1 MFYLHTSNRTENLL
15 RHLSEL
21 LRVQGRDLFAPE
33 YFLVQGQGMERIIS
47 QRTAD
52 AFGAWCNFRYLHPL
66 DLFADI
72 AVRFG
77 LATESQAFSRRLLVW
92 RIEALLRDAG
102 DPALSPLA
110 PYLAGE
116 NAELKRFQLAWHLA
130 YIFDQYQ
137 VMRPELL
144 AAWERGRAI
153 LRHPAETWQMAL
165 WQRLVRTAGDGC
177 HRGAMLQRLIDRLEA
192 DAPVPQ
198 LPSRLSIFGLH
209 TMPPLFLKALRALA
223 RRTDV
228 HLHLLSPCSGYW
240 GDLPGRRQWAKR
252 MVSAAAAGSAEPE
265 GPEGHPLLV
274 ALGRQGRDFQAMLL
288 DQVDFEMQ
296 FASFEDPLADGEAT
310 VLRRLQSDMLHNRPW
325 PAAPAAIPADDSL
338 LVVSCHS
345 RLREVAVL
353 REHVLDWLHR
363 DPGLEL
369 RDIVVMAPDIQEYA
383 TLVPAVFADIQHTIA
398 DRSLR
403 RRNRAVAAFL
413 AFLEL
418 LDGRFGWSAILD
430 LLEQDMVA
438 SRFGLAAADL
448 DRIRHWVAAAG
459 IRWGLSAEQRQRLG
473 LPAFGQGSWRAGL
486 ERLLMGYAM
495 GCDEMIDGILPYPD
509 IEGGPARALGSLCE
523 FLALVGEAERELG
536 KAQKLSRWS
545 ELLASYARHLLAGD
559 DSDEFIELQRLL
571 AEIEGGSD
579 HDGEVVLEVIRAW
592 LENASAGSPSASGF
606 LRGQLTFCS
615 MLPMRSIPFRVVCLL
630 GLNDGAF
637 PGVDRHATFDLM
649 GVGQQLGDRSRR
661 DDDRYQFLE
670 ALLAA
675 RDRVYL
681 SYVGRSVRT
690 NEPLP
695 PSVVVAELL
704 EILDR
709 CYGLRQDG
717 LVSGH
722 PLHPFSRRYF
732 TGREPRLFSYDAEA
746 CAAARQFAAA
756 SHRQQPWWSGET
768 NFVADTVSP
777 AEFLGFFRN
786 PQRWFVRTVL
796 GLELDLAAEL
806 PDEDEPFTVTGLDA
820 YAVDR
825 ELVESQLA
833 DGGQALLA
841 QLQEQ
846 GRWPLGTAGRLLYE
860 KKSEEIAGLI
870 RNIAGIGMGERLP
883 DLSIDLTVA
892 GLRLQG
898 SLGNLH
904 ENGVLLYRNGPC
916 SGRDLLALWLHGL
929 LAAEALGKEVAV
941 AGVFRDQILRGGIGS
956 GILPDLSGFAAL
968 FADGCRRPSPLLVE
982 PAWAYVRYLDKG
994 ESTAMA
1000 RACASLEDILEKG
1013 YRPELALLLR
1023 GRAGE
1028 EVLDGE
1034 FAVTAT
1040 AFLLPLWR
1048 ALR

>member
-1 MFYLHTSNRTENLL
+1 MFYLHTSNRTKNLL

-21 LRVQGRDLFAPE
+21 IRVQGRDLFAPE

-72 AVRFG
+72 AGRLG
-77 LATESQAFSRRLLVW
+77 LATESQAFSRRPLIW
-92 RIEALLRDAG
+92 RIEALLRDTG
-102 DPALSPLA
+102 DTALAPLA

-130 YIFDQYQ
+130 SIFDQYQ

-153 LRHPAETWQMAL
+153 LRHPTESWQMAL
-165 WQRLVRTAGDGC
+165 WQRLVRKAGDGC

-192 DAPVPQ
+192 DSSAPQ
-198 LPSRLSIFGLH
+198 LPRRLSIFGLH
-209 TMPPLFLKALRALA
+209 TMPPLFLRALRALA
-223 RRTDV
+223 RLTDV
-228 HLHLLSPCSGYW
+228 HLHLLSPCSEYW

-252 MVSAAAAGSAEPE
+252 LVGAVAAGTARPE

-296 FASFEDPLADGEAT
+296 FRSFDDPLAGGEAT
-310 VLRRLQSDMLHNRPW
+310 VLRRLQSDMLHNRPGFTV
-325 PAAPAAIPADDSL
+325 PAAIPADDSL

-353 REHVLDWLHR
+353 RDHVLHWLHN

-383 TLVPAVFADIQHTIA
+383 AIIPAVFADIQHTIA

-403 RRNRAVAAFL
+403 RKNRAVAAFL
-413 AFLEL
+413 AFLDL
-418 LDGRFGWSAILD
+418 FDGRFGWAAVLD
-430 LLEQDMVA
+430 LLEQDTVA
-438 SRFGLAAADL
+438 SRFGLAATDL
-448 DRIRHWVAAAG
+448 DRIRHWVTAVG
-459 IRWGLSAEQRQRLG
+459 IRWGLSAEQRQRLD

-486 ERLLMGYAM
+486 DRLLMGYAM
-495 GCDEMIDGILPYPD
+495 GSGEMIDDILPYPD
-509 IEGGPARALGSLCE
+509 IEGGPARALGGLCE
-523 FLALVGEAERELG
+523 FLSLIGEAEREAGRAHDLR
-536 KAQKLSRWS
+536 RWS
-545 ELLASYARHLLAGD
+545 ELLASYAQRLLAD
-559 DSDEFIELQRLL
+559 DGSDDLLELQRLL
-571 AEIEGGSD
+571 SEIDGGSG

-592 LENASAGSPSASGF
+592 LENVSAESPSASGF

-630 GLNDGAF
+630 GVNDGAF
-637 PGVDRHATFDLM
+637 PGIDRHATFDLM
-649 GVGQQLGDRSRR
+649 AAGPQLGDRSRR

-681 SYVGRSVRT
+681 SYIGRSVKT

-704 EILDR
+704 EVLNR
-709 CYGLRQDG
+709 CYGLGPDQ
-717 LVSGH
+717 LVSRH

-746 CAAARQFAAA
+746 CAAARQFAVA
-756 SHRQQPWWSGET
+756 SHRQQPWWSGEAG
-768 NFVADTVSP
+768 VVPESVSP
-777 AEFLGFFRN
+777 AEFLRFFRN
-786 PQRWFVRTVL
+786 PQQWFVRTVL
-796 GLELDLAAEL
+796 GIDLDLAVEL
-806 PDEDEPFTVTGLDA
+806 PDDDELFALTGLDA

-833 DGGQALLA
+833 GNDPTLLA
-841 QLQEQ
+841 RLQDQ
-846 GRWPLGTAGRLLYE
+846 GRWPLGVAGRLLFE
-860 KKSEEIAGLI
+860 QKSEEIAGLTRDI
-870 RNIAGIGMGERLP
+870 GEAGMGERLP
-883 DLSIDLTVA
+883 DRSIDLTVA
-892 GLRLQG
+892 GLRLRG
-898 SLGNLH
+898 TLGNLH
-904 ENGVLLYRNGPC
+904 ERGVLLYRNGTC
-916 SGRDLLALWLHGL
+916 GGRDLLALWLHGL
-929 LAAEALGKEVAV
+929 LAAHALGTEVRV
-941 AGVFRDQILRGGIGS
+941 AGVFRDLVLRTTMSSGS
-956 GILPDLSGFAAL
+956 RPDLAGFAAL

-982 PAWAYVRYLDKG
+982 PAWTYVLQLDKD
-994 ESTAMA
+994 EFTAMA
-1000 RACASLEDILEKG
+1000 RARARLDDILEKG
-1013 YRPELALLLR
+1013 YRPELDLLLR
-1023 GRAGE
+1023 GRDSRE
-1028 EVLDGE
+1028 ILDEE
-1034 FAVTAT
+1034 FAAT
-1040 AFLLPLWR
+1040 AMTFLQPLWR